1 MSANSRY
8 KTHRGREFNMSAFAD
23 KNGDTKVVGNVS
35 MNARGD
41 IIDAKGNVKI
51 PTQTISRM
59 AADLKNNEIKHV
71 GLKADEKISAP
82 AVEPEPIVAPK
93 ADVEVEQNISHPYN
107 VPAEPAVTLITPS
120 PEVVSNSIIS
130 SRDIET
136 EDGPAVE
143 IEYNDGSIE
152 IVLKEDM

>member
-8 KTHRGREFNMSAFAD
+8 KTHRGREFNMSAFAE

-59 AADLKNNEIKHV
+59 AADLKNGETKHV
-71 GLKADEKISAP
+71 SLKADDKISAAP
-82 AVEPEPIVAPK
+82 TPTPVKEPVVTPQEPINE
-93 ADVEVEQNISHPYN
+93 D
-107 VPAEPAVTLITPS
+107 L
-120 PEVVSNSIIS
+120 SIVS
-130 SRDIET
+130 SREVET

-143 IEYNDGSIE
+143 VEYSDGSLE
-152 IVLKEDM
+152 IIPKEDI